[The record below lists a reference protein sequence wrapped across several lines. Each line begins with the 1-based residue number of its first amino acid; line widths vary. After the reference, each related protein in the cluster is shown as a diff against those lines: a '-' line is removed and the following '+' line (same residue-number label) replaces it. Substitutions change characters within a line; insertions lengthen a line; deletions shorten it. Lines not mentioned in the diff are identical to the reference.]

1 MSTPNAPVSSNDA
14 VRPIPELKNVKIE
27 LDEGIAWVTLNRPE
41 KRNCISPGLSVDMNA
56 TLDFLETDTRCGV
69 MVLTG
74 AGDSYCAGIDLRE
87 FFRATDALSVEA
99 RAPFFRSNL
108 WQTARLMSFI
118 KPTIAMVN
126 GWCFGA
132 GFNSLVACDL
142 AIAAEEAQFGLSE
155 INWGIM
161 PAGNVLKSCS
171 AVMSQRDILFYS
183 MTGRA
188 FDGKKAAA
196 MKLVNEAVPL
206 AELRQAVREIALE
219 LAGKNPTAMRATKL
233 SARRVKDMSWD
244 DAGDYLMAKHDQM
257 IFSDPEK
264 GRAKGMSQFLDDK
277 AYRPGLGSYKRD

>member
-1 MSTPNAPVSSNDA
+1 MATPTEKVSSSDA
-14 VRPIPELKNVKIE
+14 PPVPVLTNVRIE

-41 KRNCISPGLSVDMNA
+41 KRNCISPSLSADMNVA
-56 TLDFLETDTRCGV
+56 LDFLESDSRCGV

-74 AGDSYCAGIDLRE
+74 AGDSYCAGMDLRE
-87 FFRATDALSVEA
+87 FFRATDALSVEQ
-99 RAPFFRSNL
+99 RAPYFRANL
-108 WQTARLMSFI
+108 WQTTRLMSFI

-142 AIAAEEAQFGLSE
+142 AIAAEEAKFGLSE

-171 AVMSQRDILFYS
+171 AVMSQRDILYYS
-183 MTGRA
+183 MTGEA
-188 FDGKKAAA
+188 FDGRRAVEL
-196 MKLVNEAVPL
+196 KLVNEAVPL
-206 AELRQAVREIALE
+206 AGLRARTRALALV
-219 LAGKNPTAMRATKL
+219 LAGKNPTAMRAIKL

-244 DAGDYLMAKHDQM
+244 DAGDYLLAKSDQM

-264 GRAKGMSQFLDDK
+264 GRAKGMSQFLDEK
-277 AYRPGLGSYKRD
+277 SYRPGLGAYRRH

>member
-74 AGDSYCAGIDLRE
+74 AGDSYCAGMDLRE

-108 WQTARLMSFI
+108 WQTTRLMSFI

>member
-1 MSTPNAPVSSNDA
+1 MSTPTEPVSSSDSA
-14 VRPIPELKNVKIE
+14 RPIPALQNVQIE

-41 KRNCISPGLSVDMNA
+41 KRNCISPGLSADMNVA
-56 TLDFLETDTRCGV
+56 LDFLESDRRCGV

-74 AGDSYCAGIDLRE
+74 AGDAYCAGMDLRE
-87 FFRATDALSVEA
+87 FFRATDALSIEA
-99 RAPFFRSNL
+99 RAPFFRANL

-142 AIAAEEAQFGLSE
+142 AIAAEEASFGLSE

-171 AVMSQRDILFYS
+171 AVMSQRDILLYA

-188 FDGKKAAA
+188 FDGRQAAE

-206 AELRQAVREIALE
+206 AELRATTRDLAIE
-219 LAGKNPTAMRATKL
+219 LVGKNPTALRAIKL

-244 DAGDYLMAKHDQM
+244 DSGDYLLAKSDQM
-257 IFSDPEK
+257 IFQDPEK

-277 AYRPGLGSYKRD
+277 TYRPGLGSYKRD